1 MNSLTRINAPH
12 QMGVDLS
19 PNDGDIALVSIND
32 LGTPGRLN
40 TLVLKSYGYKE
51 TDLPTEAVLKH
62 GFGSLSS
69 EEGKPILFVV
79 TINGGTVSENLRTNL
94 YNTLLEFRGWL
105 NGKKVWIP
113 LMGTGEGGLSFEE
126 SYRITVEVIN
136 EFLKDAPTE
145 MTLFL
150 SFPKNNESLRLLNRI
165 NEVSVSFETSH
176 RTIGFTGNYFI
187 GGATW
192 ERDNDQSERFF
203 RDGIWENGYKDKFTE
218 VVKRAKDG
226 DILFLK
232 STYTARGV
240 SYLRLKGI
248 GVIIQNPGDGI
259 HLQVDWKI
267 THELINLGGMG
278 KYRSTFARVMPNDVQ
293 TLLNAFGN
301 DKIIDSGLFESTID
315 NNERVEETKNY
326 AELLA
331 DDTDGADLLEIGK
344 DINAFAQVIAA
355 ASFKP
360 PLAIALF
367 GKWGSGKSF
376 FMNQLRL
383 RIDRLTNISDPG
395 SPYCNGISQ
404 IHFNAWSYLD
414 SNLWAGIVTRIFEGL
429 SEYIS
434 NDTKA
439 NEHRREIGAVLS
451 KELNVTTEEVLL
463 LEKQQKTIQGE
474 IYVLEK
480 EKERL
485 NGQLE
490 ENIKIIE
497 KKTLKDI
504 VSKVDDAFKIDE
516 KIEEALNSNPS
527 VKLTTTELKKIIP
540 EIYWNNPRELY
551 DQLRSTKIFW
561 TELFRGKNLIIKIFI
576 VIIVLVALLI
586 TPSILK
592 NSVEFLKNTDFRIL
606 QVVLSL
612 LIPLTA
618 IGTRVLT
625 TYRKLQPL
633 LASFWSIRNEYEKQ
647 LHEAVFA
654 FEQQEKA
661 LKIQI
666 EQTRQELETLA
677 VNIQVAEA
685 VKSKLEFKIEHAL
698 ATEALYS
705 FIDKKSNGEDYQKY
719 TGIVSLIRSDFKILN
734 ELFLEKKKEDIKWKD
749 FREHFDKPL
758 QRIVLYID
766 DLDRCP
772 EEQVVQVLEAVNLL
786 MAFPLFVVVVGVDPR
801 WVKNALLLKYE
812 WQFNEQNKEHLKNK
826 GYKPIECSDYLEK
839 IFQVPFHL
847 KEASNE
853 EVKIMLRKL
862 SEPKGGNLNKDDE
875 MGGDNEMEDD
885 TEAATVQLGQAQFG
899 NFQLGQKT
907 HRKKNKPALKHPT
920 SFELTTREIEL
931 IQEFSAL
938 IGNNPRAI
946 KRFINVYQIVRAHE
960 ELVLEGEDHD
970 YVAIMFFL
978 ALSVG
983 PLKSLTNDLLDY
995 IEKTENREKSP
1006 HAYLVH
1012 QANRTNIPEDFKEKL
1027 VRIMDQSPVTSK
1039 TKIPFLK
1046 KHAHFIQR
1054 FTFEDTL

>member
-40 TLVLKSYGYKE
+40 TLVLKSYGYLEK
-51 TDLPTEAVLKH
+51 DLPTEEVLKY
-62 GFGSLSS
+62 GFGALSS
-69 EEGKPILFVV
+69 ENGKPILFVV
-79 TINGGTVSENLRTNL
+79 TINGGTVSQNLRTNL

-165 NEVSVSFETSH
+165 NEVSGSSETSYK
-176 RTIGFTGNYFI
+176 TIGFNGNYFI

-203 RDGIWENGYKDKFTE
+203 RDGIWENGYMDKFTE

-248 GVIIQNPGDGI
+248 GVIIHNPGDGI

-315 NNERVEETKNY
+315 NNEPVEETKNY

-383 RIDRLTNISDPG
+383 RIDRLTNISDPA

-439 NEHRREIGAVLS
+439 DANKREIGETLS
-451 KELNVTTEEVLL
+451 KELNVTKEEVLL
-463 LEKQQKTIQGE
+463 LEKQRETIQVE
-474 IYVLEK
+474 IE
-480 EKERL
+480 
-485 NGQLE
+485 GLE
-490 ENIKIIE
+490 EEKDKLNEKLQRNIETIE

-504 VSKVDDAFKIDE
+504 VSNVDDSFKISE

-527 VKLTTTELKKIIP
+527 VKLTTEELKKIIP
-540 EIYWNNPRELY
+540 EIYWNNPSELY
-551 DQLRSTKIFW
+551 DQSRSAKIFW
-561 TELFRGKNLIIKIFI
+561 TELFRGKHLIIKVFI
-576 VIIVLVALLI
+576 VAIVLVALLI
-586 TPSILK
+586 VPSILK
-592 NSVEFLKNTDFRIL
+592 NSVEFLKNTDFRIP
-606 QVVLSL
+606 QVILSF

-618 IGTRVLT
+618 IGARVLT

-633 LASFWSIRNEYEKQ
+633 LASFWNIRNEYEKQ
-647 LHEAVFA
+647 LNEAVFA

-661 LKIQI
+661 LKLQI
-666 EQTRQELETLA
+666 EQTRKELET
-677 VNIQVAEA
+677 VTISIQTAEA
-685 VKSKLEFKIEHAL
+685 VRNKLEFKMSHAL

-705 FIDKKSNGEDYQKY
+705 FIDKKSKGEDYQKY
-719 TGIVSLIRSDFKILN
+719 TGIVSMIRSDFKILN
-734 ELFLEKKKEDIKWKD
+734 ELFLEHKQENVKGDE
-749 FREHFDKPL
+749 FRKYFDKPL

-772 EEQVVQVLEAVNLL
+772 EERVVQVLEAVNLL

-812 WQFNEQNKEHLKNK
+812 WQFNEHSKENLIKK
-826 GYKPIECSDYLEK
+826 GYKSIECSDYLEK

-862 SEPKGGNLNKDDE
+862 SEPKGYPNIEDDSDE
-875 MGGDNEMEDD
+875 MGEDSEMG
-885 TEAATVQLGQAQFG
+885 TVQHGQAQSG
-899 NFQLGQKT
+899 TFQTGQKT
-907 HRKKNKPALKHPT
+907 PQKRVKKVVKHPT
-920 SFELTTREIEL
+920 SFALTARETEL

-960 ELVLEGEDHD
+960 ELVLEGEDRD

-983 PLKSLTNDLLDY
+983 PLKFLTNDLLDY
-995 IEKTENREKSP
+995 VEKTENKAKSP
-1006 HAYLVH
+1006 RAYLIH
-1012 QANRTNIPEDFKEKL
+1012 QANRADISEDFKEKVIWIL
-1027 VRIMDQSPVTSK
+1027 DQSPITSK
-1039 TKIPFLK
+1039 TRIPDLK
-1046 KHAHFIQR
+1046 KHTHFIQR